1 MVALASGTIIVLDNV
16 NSILPR
22 SHQVLVAK
30 VYRNA
35 RPATAAD
42 KGSRQ
47 RYTLRQCSVHDNV
60 VPKHKVVMKRARLI
74 VNPASGDDQPNP
86 MKLPE
91 IVAAMEA
98 EGIRADLA
106 FTKPDS
112 SPALIAQQAVTE
124 GYDMVVV
131 GGGDGTVS
139 EVAKGLLHA
148 PIPLGIVP
156 IGTYN
161 NFARSLNLPTDVA
174 EACFVLARGQVKNI
188 DVGQANNEDYF
199 FEAAGVGLDAAL
211 FPLGEEIKGGRW
223 GRMLQAA
230 QMAMGYEPQRLI
242 IELDRPIS
250 EARDQPASRRFVR
263 QRVVSTRREMRLKAL
278 LVVIANG
285 PYYGTGFTVA
295 PNAIIDD
302 GLLTISIFRDFSK
315 WELIRHFWS
324 ISKGQYRYSPKI
336 ETYRVAEVRLTSP
349 AQLPVHIDGHLLGE
363 LPVTLKIIK
372 HALKVIVPAADMP
385 TYKRKDDPNPP
396 VALPVAK
403 TEQSKV
409 NKSD

>member
-1 MVALASGTIIVLDNV
+1 MVKSE
-16 NSILPR
+16 R
-22 SHQVLVAK
+22 K
-30 VYRNA
+30 VEQ
-35 RPATAAD
+35 D
-42 KGSRQ
+42 
-47 RYTLRQCSVHDNV
+47 LRVI
-60 VPKHKVVMKRARLI
+60 KRVRLI
-74 VNPASGDDQPNP
+74 VNPISGDDQPNP
-86 MKLPE
+86 MKLPD

-98 EGIRADLA
+98 EDIRADLA
-106 FTKPDS
+106 FTKADE
-112 SPALIAQQAVTE
+112 SPALIAQRAVEE

-131 GGGDGTVS
+131 SGGDGTVS

-161 NFARSLNLPTDVA
+161 NIARSLNLPTDIA
-174 EACFVLARGQVKNI
+174 EACQVLAHGQIKSI
-188 DVGQANNEDYF
+188 DVGQANDEHYF

-230 QMAMGYEPQRLI
+230 QLAMGYEPQRVSI
-242 IELDRPIS
+242 QLDRPIS
-250 EARDQPASRRFVR
+250 EAREQPATRRPFVR
-263 QRVVSTRREMRLKAL
+263 RRVVSTRRELRFKAL

-295 PNAIIDD
+295 PDAIIDD
-302 GLLTISIFRDFSK
+302 GLLTVSVFRNFSK

-324 ISKGQYRYSPKI
+324 ISKGHYHYSPKI
-336 ETYRVAEVRLTSP
+336 ETYRVAEVRLTSK
-349 AQLPVHIDGHLLGE
+349 AKLPVHIDGHPLGE
-363 LPVTLKIIK
+363 LPVTLKAIK
-372 HALKVIVPAADMP
+372 HALKVIVPAADTP

-403 TEQSKV
+403 ADQPTRTE
-409 NKSD
+409 